1 MCPAFSHEKE
11 FSILLREEC
20 IFSPVMVCVC
30 PRPRGQ
36 FQLPCVNTVLW
47 SEADLTKLLW

>member
-20 IFSPVMVCVC
+20 IFFSVMVCVSQTEGTVSGPLCEHC
-30 PRPRGQ
+30 PVVRG
-36 FQLPCVNTVLW
+36 
-47 SEADLTKLLW
+47 